1 VTFRAGGILFSVGP
15 PEALTAAERVA
26 LERLDPPGDAS
37 GSEPFR
43 LCLEPESPWTSD
55 DPELYPR
62 FEPPVQRWSGG
73 RLLASH
79 HSFTAEIHPAEAWAR
94 VHRREERAYPLEAV
108 VRTAML
114 ARLPLVGGL
123 PLHAAGVVAPEGG
136 LAFFGPSGAGKT
148 TLADTSPHP
157 VLSDELVAVAPG
169 EPPSLVRSGF
179 WGEAGEGG
187 RSAGAP
193 LVALV
198 SLQQAAAFDLEPLAP
213 IEAMRV
219 LAAAVPVP
227 LAVPLWSQALAV
239 ARSLVTRVPVFR
251 MAWVRE
257 APPWDRL
264 ADALRSVPGSG
275 GKGMRPSG

>member
-1 VTFRAGGILFSVGP
+1 MFRAGGILFCVEP
-15 PEALTAAERVA
+15 EEALTSAERAA
-26 LERLDPPGDAS
+26 LERLDPPGDEP

-43 LCLEPESPWTSD
+43 LRLEPEPPWTSD
-55 DPELYPR
+55 DAGLYPR
-62 FEPPVQRWSGG
+62 FEPPVQRWSGD

-79 HSFTAEIHPAEAWAR
+79 HGFTAEIHPAEAWAR
-94 VHRREERAYPLEAV
+94 VHRREDRAYPLEAV

-148 TLADTSPHP
+148 TLADSSPHP

-198 SLQQAAAFDLEPLAP
+198 SLEQGPAFSLEPLAP
-213 IEAMRV
+213 MEAMRV
-219 LAAAVPVP
+219 LSAAVPVP
-227 LAVPLWSQALAV
+227 LAAPLWSRALAV
-239 ARSLVTRVPVFR
+239 ASSLVTRVPVFR
-251 MAWVRE
+251 MAWARD
-257 APPWDRL
+257 APPWQHL
-264 ADALRSVPGSG
+264 ALALG
-275 GKGMRPSG
+275 PSEPVQP